1 MKNKLIYFVVLFFF
15 IFKSYSNTE
24 KKIIVGSE
32 RFDQYY
38 ELIKNKSVGLLVNHT
53 SMVANNHLIDTLL
66 SQGINVTKIFTPEHG
81 FKGNI
86 ERGKSIN
93 NDELLVSNK
102 KIPIISM
109 YGKNRI
115 PSKENLKDI
124 DVIIY
129 DIQDVGARFYT
140 YLSAMHNMM
149 KLCAQLKI
157 QFIVLDRPNPNGHYI
172 DGPILEEEYKSYVGM
187 HPIPIV
193 HGCTLGEMALMIKGE
208 NWIKSTNDLD
218 LKIIKVKNWDHTVKY
233 KIPIKPSPNLPNQ
246 QSILLYPSL
255 CLFEPTIVSIGRGT
269 ETPFQIIGHPKYES
283 KEFSFIPKSI
293 KAESKPKFLNQI
305 CYGINL
311 INSKV
316 ESKIDLKYLI
326 MFYNSLNKNSIN
338 FFGKNFHK
346 IAGNKKLEEQIKN
359 GISEKEIRSSW
370 LPGINNYKTMR
381 KKYLLYK
388 DFE

>member
-1 MKNKLIYFVVLFFF
+1 
-15 IFKSYSNTE
+15 
-24 KKIIVGSE
+24 
-32 RFDQYY
+32 
-38 ELIKNKSVGLLVNHT
+38 
-53 SMVANNHLIDTLL
+53 
-66 SQGINVTKIFTPEHG
+66 
-81 FKGNI
+81 
-86 ERGKSIN
+86 
-93 NDELLVSNK
+93 
-102 KIPIISM
+102 M

-115 PSKENLKDI
+115 PSKENLENI

-255 CLFEPTIVSIGRGT
+255 CLFEPTIISIGRGT
-269 ETPFQIIGHPKYES
+269 SNNIIT
-283 KEFSFIPKSI
+283 I
-293 KAESKPKFLNQI
+293 
-305 CYGINL
+305 
-311 INSKV
+311 
-316 ESKIDLKYLI
+316 
-326 MFYNSLNKNSIN
+326 
-338 FFGKNFHK
+338 
-346 IAGNKKLEEQIKN
+346 EERIYQ
-359 GISEKEIRSSW
+359 
-370 LPGINNYKTMR
+370 THD
-381 KKYLLYK
+381 
-388 DFE
+388 DFEMFFEINKYNDSVIFVLRSCFF

>member
-1 MKNKLIYFVVLFFF
+1 
-15 IFKSYSNTE
+15 
-24 KKIIVGSE
+24 
-32 RFDQYY
+32 
-38 ELIKNKSVGLLVNHT
+38 
-53 SMVANNHLIDTLL
+53 
-66 SQGINVTKIFTPEHG
+66 
-81 FKGNI
+81 
-86 ERGKSIN
+86 
-93 NDELLVSNK
+93 
-102 KIPIISM
+102 
-109 YGKNRI
+109 
-115 PSKENLKDI
+115 
-124 DVIIY
+124 
-129 DIQDVGARFYT
+129 
-140 YLSAMHNMM
+140 MM

-157 QFIVLDRPNPNGHYI
+157 QFIVLDRPNPNGHYV

-193 HGCTLGEMALMIKGE
+193 HGCTLGEMAQMIKGE
-208 NWIKSTNDLD
+208 NWIKSTNNLN

-269 ETPFQIIGHPKYES
+269 KSPFQVIGHPKYET
-283 KEFSFIPKSI
+283 KEFSFIPKSVE
-293 KAESKPKFLNQI
+293 AESKPKFLNQI

-326 MFYNSLNKNSIN
+326 MFYNSLNKNSID

-346 IAGNKKLEEQIKN
+346 IAGNKKLEEQIKS
-359 GISEKEIRSSW
+359 GISEKEIRNSW
-370 LPGINNYKTMR
+370 LPGINKYKTMR